1 MVAMIYSDTLQSV
14 QIKSVI
20 LFFRNIFWSIHL
32 ERPNLSN
39 LGICS
44 LFPKTEVT
52 MPTQLRKLRTTEIC
66 FCIVSEY
73 ELQLKFNAQ
82 NVDGCMMYVSV
93 KPHICRM

>member
-1 MVAMIYSDTLQSV
+1 MV
-14 QIKSVI
+14 
-20 LFFRNIFWSIHL
+20 
-32 ERPNLSN
+32 
-39 LGICS
+39 
-44 LFPKTEVT
+44 FPKTEVT

>member
-1 MVAMIYSDTLQSV
+1 
-14 QIKSVI
+14 
-20 LFFRNIFWSIHL
+20 
-32 ERPNLSN
+32 
-39 LGICS
+39 
-44 LFPKTEVT
+44 

>member
-1 MVAMIYSDTLQSV
+1 
-14 QIKSVI
+14 
-20 LFFRNIFWSIHL
+20 
-32 ERPNLSN
+32 
-39 LGICS
+39 
-44 LFPKTEVT
+44 

-82 NVDGCMMYVSV
+82 NVDVCSMMYVSV

>member
-1 MVAMIYSDTLQSV
+1 MV
-14 QIKSVI
+14 
-20 LFFRNIFWSIHL
+20 
-32 ERPNLSN
+32 
-39 LGICS
+39 
-44 LFPKTEVT
+44 FPKTEET
-52 MPTQLRKLRTTEIC
+52 MPTQLRKLVHDYLRTTEIC

>member
-1 MVAMIYSDTLQSV
+1 MFFMNYGFSKDWGNYAYT
-14 QIKSVI
+14 IKETT
-20 LFFRNIFWSIHL
+20 WW
-32 ERPNLSN
+32 LS
-39 LGICS
+39 
-44 LFPKTEVT
+44 TY
-52 MPTQLRKLRTTEIC
+52 TTEIC